1 VPFLP
6 EKEVESDII
15 RAAGG
20 LVWVLDEGE
29 KKIVIVHRISARAF
43 GGGGL
48 KFNAA
53 ATDMCCMLVKRVSS
67 EVHT

>member
-1 VPFLP
+1 LP

-29 KKIVIVHRISARAF
+29 KKIVIVHRISARACW
-43 GGGGL
+43 L
-48 KFNAA
+48 RLADLPHKTQTLSRQPPLEN
-53 ATDMCCMLVKRVSS
+53 
-67 EVHT
+67 